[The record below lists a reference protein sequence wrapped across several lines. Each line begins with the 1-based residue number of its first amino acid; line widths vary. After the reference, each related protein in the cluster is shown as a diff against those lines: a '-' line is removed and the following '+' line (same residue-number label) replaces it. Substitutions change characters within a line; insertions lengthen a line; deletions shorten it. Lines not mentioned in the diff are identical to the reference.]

1 MLSVAVL
8 LLLTRFY
15 RLRDGRKKTALPANS
30 VAVGRLFSI
39 KMLPKMGL
47 LDLIGEPT
55 VIWEVVGLQP

>member
-1 MLSVAVL
+1 MA
-8 LLLTRFY
+8 
-15 RLRDGRKKTALPANS
+15 GKKIALPANS

-55 VIWEVVGLQP
+55 VILEVVGLQPL